1 MNISILLNGAGYIHE
16 MNVKPLSSISSL
28 FYALRDIKKGEELLT
43 DYDAYDTVWEE
54 VGLESK

>member
-1 MNISILLNGAGYIHE
+1 
-16 MNVKPLSSISSL
+16 MNVNPLSSISSL

-43 DYDAYDTVWEE
+43 DYDVYDTVWEE